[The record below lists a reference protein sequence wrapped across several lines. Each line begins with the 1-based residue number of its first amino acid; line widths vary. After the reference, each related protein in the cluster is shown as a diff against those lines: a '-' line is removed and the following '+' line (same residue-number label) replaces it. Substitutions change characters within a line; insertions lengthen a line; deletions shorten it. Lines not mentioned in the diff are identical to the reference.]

1 MRVVQK
7 DKRVAGVLGDELER
21 CQQMVDSLNAAIA
34 KLPRGSLHERQICR
48 GQKCYAYPYLK
59 YREGGKSM
67 FQHLSHEE
75 AVNLRKLISE
85 RQAKEKQLREF
96 GKRIQYLKKLL
107 RVGG

>member
-34 KLPRGSLHERQICR
+34 KLPRGSIHERRVCR
-48 GQKCYAYPYLK
+48 GQKCYVYPFLK
-59 YREGGKSM
+59 YREGGKSI
-67 FQHLSHEE
+67 FQHLSRE
-75 AVNLRKLISE
+75 AAEDLRRLISE
-85 RQAKEKQLREF
+85 RQSKEKQVRDF
-96 GKRIQYLKKLL
+96 SKRIQYLKKLL